1 MSAYLD
7 THIAVRLA
15 DGDLDKL
22 SPTAMQT
29 IARTDLLLSPM
40 VLVELEYLFELNKI
54 RLSADDVRRKL
65 EFELGVR
72 VCQFSFQA
80 IADVAF
86 REKWTRDPFDR
97 IIVAH
102 ARVNGISSLISADR
116 LIRQNYPRAVW

>member
-22 SPTAMQT
+22 SPAAMQM
-29 IARTDLLLSPM
+29 IGGTDLLLSPM
-40 VLVELEYLFELNKI
+40 VLIELDYLFELNKI
-54 RLSADDVRRKL
+54 RLSADDVQRKL

-72 VCQFSFQA
+72 VCQFSFQK
-80 IADVAF
+80 IARVAS
-86 REKWTRDPFDR
+86 REQWTRDPFDR

-102 ARVNGISSLISADR
+102 SRANGISPLISADR
-116 LIRQNYPRAVW
+116 LISQNYPRTVW